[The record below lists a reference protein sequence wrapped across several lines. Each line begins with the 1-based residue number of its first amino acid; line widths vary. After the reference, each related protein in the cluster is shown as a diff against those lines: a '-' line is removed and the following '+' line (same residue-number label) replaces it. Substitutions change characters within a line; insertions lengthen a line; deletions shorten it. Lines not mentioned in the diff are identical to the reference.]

1 MIQQDFS
8 MPKFGLKYFAGSFFL
23 SIAAVFIASKAYIVM
38 SLNEQQEEEQLA
50 GIETRNIELFA
61 ANEESDPIYEK
72 YKKLSAADTPLG
84 ENAEH
89 YTFEDLNTADNSAI
103 NGDTVLY
110 ASDEVEENVANNEST
125 LQDETTITAESDINS
140 ELVIQSTDNETSEE
154 DELQIADASTAPVFA
169 IPLKH
174 NYKTENGVVTISDE
188 ADKGQ
193 IALASKNVS
202 IYNMGAEN
210 QAEITEP
217 LSVNSENTEDDTQE
231 SYNGNPAE
239 ETISETVYDENDNPW
254 DVAEAAN
261 KHVTKN
267 TLSTKTDVLEKE
279 VNVPDAEAETQ
290 TAYKMQQ
297 NILIPIP
304 EDILNDENLTPQF
317 STSEEN
323 LRLEEELRAKNKL
336 PPLEDD
342 DSKAKVN
349 QKSKSSDAIPSIDD
363 EKDFDEEPEEED
375 IEDEQTSQNFKDSIS
390 AWFAGIKD
398 KASDIT
404 TSSSKKAK
412 DKSSENS
419 GGSIFQRLLGDKDK
433 DIMPTELKLAFQPN
447 RAEISGQTLD
457 WLHAFA
463 DNAVQNENVVVEI
476 RVDRSASRPIQQKRL
491 TMLYK
496 IFADNGVEP
505 KKINII
511 FTDREPNS
519 FIIRNVRYTSD
530 EERIEASRRIGNPW
544 YKF

>member
-1 MIQQDFS
+1 MIQQDFN

-38 SLNEQQEEEQLA
+38 SLSEQREEEKLA
-50 GIETRNIELFA
+50 EMETRNIELFA

-72 YKKLSAADTPLG
+72 FKKLSAADAPLS
-84 ENAEH
+84 ESAEH
-89 YTFEDLNTADNSAI
+89 YTFEDLSAVENSTIDGNAI
-103 NGDTVLY
+103 LY
-110 ASDEVEENVANNEST
+110 ASDEIEENLANNAKNDVSDT
-125 LQDETTITAESDINS
+125 SVVTTENTSGS
-140 ELVIQSTDNETSEE
+140 ELIVQAENEESVADE
-154 DELQIADASTAPVFA
+154 ELQIADASTAPVFA

-174 NYKTENGVVTISDE
+174 NYKTENGVVTVSDQ
-188 ADKGQ
+188 ANKGQ

-202 IYNMGAEN
+202 IYNIGAEN

-217 LSVNSENTEDDTQE
+217 LSANAEDEKSNVTAEDKEISANSEDSD
-231 SYNGNPAE
+231 S
-239 ETISETVYDENDNPW
+239 PW
-254 DVAEAAN
+254 AVAEAAN
-261 KHVTKN
+261 KHITKN
-267 TLSTKTDVLEKE
+267 TLATQSDVLEKN
-279 VNVPDAEAETQ
+279 VNLPDAEAETQ

-336 PPLEDD
+336 PTLGEDAD
-342 DSKAKVN
+342 KSSAAKN
-349 QKSKSSDAIPSIDD
+349 KSGASDAIPSIDD
-363 EKDFDEEPEEED
+363 EKDFDEEPEEDEV
-375 IEDEQTSQNFKDSIS
+375 EDEQTSQSFKDSIS

-398 KASDIT
+398 RASDV
-404 TSSSKKAK
+404 TSSGTKKGK
-412 DKSSENS
+412 DKSSENRS
-419 GGSIFQRLLGDKDK
+419 GSIFQRLLGDKDK

-463 DNAVQNENVVVEI
+463 DNAVQHENVVVEI
-476 RVDRSASRPIQQKRL
+476 RVDRSASRAIQQKRL

-519 FIIRNVRYTSD
+519 FIIRNVRYSSD
-530 EERIEASRRIGNPW
+530 EERIEASRRMGNPW

>member
-1 MIQQDFS
+1 MIQQDFN
-8 MPKFGLKYFAGSFFL
+8 MPKFGLKYFAGSFLL

-38 SLNEQQEEEQLA
+38 SLNEQMEEEQLA

-61 ANEESDPIYEK
+61 ANEENDPIYEK
-72 YKKLSAADTPLG
+72 FKKLSSSDEPLG

-89 YTFEDLNTADNSAI
+89 YTFEDLNTPDNSTI
-103 NGDTVLY
+103 NGDAILY
-110 ASDEVEENVANNEST
+110 ASDEIKEKLADSTENTALDDSVV
-125 LQDETTITAESDINS
+125 TAENNSDSGLIIHA
-140 ELVIQSTDNETSEE
+140 ENEETPKDE
-154 DELQIADASTAPVFA
+154 ELQIADASTAPVFA

-174 NYKTENGVVTISDE
+174 NYKTENGVVTVSDQ
-188 ADKGQ
+188 ANKGQ

-217 LSVNSENTEDDTQE
+217 LSVNEETKQSEIIEENTE
-231 SYNGNPAE
+231 
-239 ETISETVYDENDNPW
+239 ISADSNDNDNPW
-254 DVAEAAN
+254 AVAEVAN
-261 KHVTKN
+261 KHISKN
-267 TLSTKTDVLEKE
+267 TLSTQSDVLEKD
-279 VNVPDAEAETQ
+279 VNLPDAEAETQ

-336 PPLEDD
+336 PPLEENAG
-342 DSKAKVN
+342 KADAAKN
-349 QKSKSSDAIPSIDD
+349 KSETSDAIPSIDD
-363 EKDFDEEPEEED
+363 EKDFDEEPEADEF
-375 IEDEQTSQNFKDSIS
+375 EDEQTSQSFKDSIS

-398 KASDIT
+398 KASDDAA
-404 TSSSKKAK
+404 SSAKKGK
-412 DKSSENS
+412 DKSSENQ
-419 GGSIFQRLLGDKDK
+419 GGSIFQRLLGNKDK

-463 DNAVQNENVVVEI
+463 DNAVQHENVVVEI
-476 RVDRSASRPIQQKRL
+476 RVDRSASRAIQQKRL

-519 FIIRNVRYTSD
+519 FIIRNVRYSSD

>member
-1 MIQQDFS
+1 MIQQDFN
-8 MPKFGLKYFAGSFFL
+8 MPKLGLKYFAGSFFL

-50 GIETRNIELFA
+50 GMETRNIELFA

-72 YKKLSAADTPLG
+72 FKKLSAADTPLS

-89 YTFEDLNTADNSAI
+89 YTFEDLNTVDNSTI
-103 NGDTVLY
+103 NGDTILY
-110 ASDEVEENVANNEST
+110 ASDEVEENLADNTENTATDNST
-125 LQDETTITAESDINS
+125 VTAENDSVSELIVQAETEETTT
-140 ELVIQSTDNETSEE
+140 EE
-154 DELQIADASTAPVFA
+154 ELQIADASTAPVFA

-174 NYKTENGVVTISDE
+174 NYKTENGVVTVSDQ

-217 LSVNSENTEDDTQE
+217 LSVSEEKTNSEVNEENTEISANAEDD
-231 SYNGNPAE
+231 
-239 ETISETVYDENDNPW
+239 DNPW
-254 DVAEAAN
+254 AIAEAAN
-261 KHVTKN
+261 KHISKN
-267 TLSTKTDVLEKE
+267 TLATQSDVLEKD
-279 VNVPDAEAETQ
+279 VNLPDAEAETQ

-336 PPLEDD
+336 PPLEEDAD
-342 DSKAKVN
+342 KVKATKN
-349 QKSKSSDAIPSIDD
+349 KSGSSDAIPSIDD
-363 EKDFDEEPEEED
+363 EKDFDEEPEEDEL
-375 IEDEQTSQNFKDSIS
+375 EDEQTSQSFKDSIS

-404 TSSSKKAK
+404 SSSAKKGK
-412 DKSSENS
+412 DKSSENR

-463 DNAVQNENVVVEI
+463 DNALQHENVVVEI
-476 RVDRSASRPIQQKRL
+476 RVDRSASRAIQQKRL

-519 FIIRNVRYTSD
+519 FIIRNVRYSSD

>member
-1 MIQQDFS
+1 
-8 MPKFGLKYFAGSFFL
+8 MPKLGLKYFAGSFFL
-23 SIAAVFIASKAYIVM
+23 SMAAVFVASKAYLVM
-38 SLNEQQEEEQLA
+38 SINEQLNESENTAVEA
-50 GIETRNIELFA
+50 KNIELFS
-61 ANEESDPIYEK
+61 ANEENDPIYEK
-72 YKKLSAADTPLG
+72 YKKLSAANSPLG

-89 YTFEDLNTADNSAI
+89 YTYDDLAFMQGNPAPSDSILYSADDDRPTTAENTVSA
-103 NGDTVLY
+103 
-110 ASDEVEENVANNEST
+110 EST
-125 LQDETTITAESDINS
+125 QQITFSDASFETDEMAASVENQTPVD
-140 ELVIQSTDNETSEE
+140 
-154 DELQIADASTAPVFA
+154 DELQIADASEAPVFA

-174 NYKTENGVVTISDE
+174 NYQTENGVVTVSDE
-188 ADKGQ
+188 ANKSH

-210 QAEITEP
+210 QADITDP
-217 LSVNSENTEDDTQE
+217 LAVNEDETPESNPQESAALNEMTEDPY
-231 SYNGNPAE
+231 S
-239 ETISETVYDENDNPW
+239 SPW
-254 DVAEAAN
+254 DVATAAN
-261 KHVTKN
+261 KHVGKN
-267 TLSTKTDVLEKE
+267 TLEKQSDILEKD
-279 VNVPDAEAETQ
+279 VNLPDAEAESQ

-323 LRLEEELRAKNKL
+323 LRLEEELRATNKL
-336 PPLEDD
+336 PPREDD
-342 DSKAKVN
+342 SSKKNPSTQKPDS
-349 QKSKSSDAIPSIDD
+349 SKSPSVIPSIDD
-363 EKDFDEEPEEED
+363 EKDFDEESENED
-375 IEDEQTSQNFKDSIS
+375 EEDEQLSQKYKDSVT
-390 AWFAGIKD
+390 AWFAGIKTKVSNLGSSGD
-398 KASDIT
+398 KTSEGKT
-404 TSSSKKAK
+404 TSHITG
-412 DKSSENS
+412 N
-419 GGSIFQRLLGDKDK
+419 SIFQKLLGDKDK

-476 RVDRSASRPIQQKRL
+476 RVDRSASREIQEKRL